1 MLGSGSVSA
10 GAGFTQNLCGDF
22 LLGVRTLLAD
32 IHLDRVFAGLSMRV
46 DAVVVAAVCPSRSC
60 IGAGIRAVVDHL
72 VTAAGSKTGSH
83 DGGKKDQSKEQCE
96 DFFHCFLLLLRYA
109 VFSDRLSTTHTVYN
123 IIRTNCRKFAKI
135 VRNLSI
141 FVIWK
146 DAALG
151 LGQNAERKRPSDV
164 VRDSSTHF
172 VPGADT
178 RNLNRRGSTLWRP
191 LVSVDLRTDEIPS
204 TGGHRFFAPF
214 STEEEPLALPPGV
227 PNPGMTFWAYACGR

>member
-1 MLGSGSVSA
+1 MSA

-22 LLGVRTLLAD
+22 LLGIRTFLAD
-32 IHLDRVFAGLSMRV
+32 IHLDRVFAALGMSMHGMVITAIGPARPC
-46 DAVVVAAVCPSRSC
+46 VV
-60 IGAGIRAVVDHL
+60 AGIRTVVDHL
-72 VTAAGSKTGSH
+72 VTALWCGKTGSH

-146 DAALG
+146 DAAIG
-151 LGQNAERKRPSDV
+151 LGQNVERKRPSDV
-164 VRDSSTHF
+164 VRDSST
-172 VPGADT
+172 
-178 RNLNRRGSTLWRP
+178 TL
-191 LVSVDLRTDEIPS
+191 
-204 TGGHRFFAPF
+204 
-214 STEEEPLALPPGV
+214 
-227 PNPGMTFWAYACGR
+227 GMTFWER

>member
-22 LLGVRTLLAD
+22 LLGIRTLLAD
-32 IHLDRVFAGLSMRV
+32 IHLDRVFAALGMSVHGMVITAIGPARPG
-46 DAVVVAAVCPSRSC
+46 VV
-60 IGAGIRAVVDHL
+60 AGIRTVVDHL

-123 IIRTNCRKFAKI
+123 IIRTNCRKYAKI

-164 VRDSSTHF
+164 VRDSSTPLRG
-172 VPGADT
+172 PG
-178 RNLNRRGSTLWRP
+178 
-191 LVSVDLRTDEIPS
+191 
-204 TGGHRFFAPF
+204 
-214 STEEEPLALPPGV
+214 LPPV
-227 PNPGMTFWAYACGR
+227 LH

>member
-96 DFFHCFLLLLRYA
+96 DFFHCFLLLLRYT

-164 VRDSSTHF
+164 VRDSSTPLRG
-172 VPGADT
+172 PG
-178 RNLNRRGSTLWRP
+178 
-191 LVSVDLRTDEIPS
+191 
-204 TGGHRFFAPF
+204 
-214 STEEEPLALPPGV
+214 LPPV
-227 PNPGMTFWAYACGR
+227 LH